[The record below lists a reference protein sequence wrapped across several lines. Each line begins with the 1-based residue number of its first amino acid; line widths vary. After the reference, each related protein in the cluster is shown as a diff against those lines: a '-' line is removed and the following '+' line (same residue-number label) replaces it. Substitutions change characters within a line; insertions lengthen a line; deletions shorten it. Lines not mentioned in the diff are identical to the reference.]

1 METITDGFL
10 GFHFEA
16 VHGEG
21 VTEFLTFQNFDFMFG
36 KIPGIFIDNN
46 LFYFF
51 LWKKIKRIEEYFI
64 AARPYILNQYS

>member
-10 GFHFEA
+10 RFHLEA

-51 LWKKIKRIEEYFI
+51 LWKKKRIEEYFI

>member
-10 GFHFEA
+10 RFHLEA

-51 LWKKIKRIEEYFI
+51 LWKKKKRIEEYFI